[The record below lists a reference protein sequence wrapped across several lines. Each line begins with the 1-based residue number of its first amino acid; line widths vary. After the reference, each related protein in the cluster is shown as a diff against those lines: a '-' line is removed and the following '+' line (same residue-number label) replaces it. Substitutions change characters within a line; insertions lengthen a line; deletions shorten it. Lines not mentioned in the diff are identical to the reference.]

1 MINLEN
7 LKYEIRL
14 MWDGKSGGTINLKD
28 STLRLDTSVEFGGSG
43 RYPCPDELFFSALG
57 GCLLTTFLYFQRK
70 LRLHLRDLQILIRG
84 NVDFIGPEGYRVTGI
99 NALLQVKIAKGE
111 DRKLRECVELARE
124 YCHLTQAL
132 EKSIPIEISVEK
144 NLKETAQN
152 ILYSGWALVKG
163 FIPKFFAL

>member
-1 MINLEN
+1 MTNPEN

-14 MWDGKSGGTINLKD
+14 LWDGKSGGTVKLKD
-28 STLRLDTSVEFGGSG
+28 STLRLDTSAEFGGGG

-70 LRLHLRDLQILIRG
+70 LRLHLQDLQISMKG

-99 NALLQVKIAKGE
+99 KALFQVKIAKGE
-111 DRKLRECVELARE
+111 DRKLRECIELARD

-132 EKSIPIEISVEK
+132 EKSIPIEISVEM
-144 NLKETAQN
+144 N
-152 ILYSGWALVKG
+152 
-163 FIPKFFAL
+163 P